1 MLNILILGKGYTGS
15 YLYNKLTDSGHNV
28 TIVAKEAL
36 NYTDEY
42 VIDTHLFEYKPDYV
56 INCSGFTGRPNVD
69 QCEDEKEECWRLNVT
84 APSMINRLCKAH
96 HIPYIHI
103 SSGCIFTGYDKAWTE
118 KDKPN
123 YGVFNNHSSFYSKSK
138 HAYELA
144 SSDYGLTIRIRMPF
158 DGEFTDRSVLT
169 KLLKYDKL
177 INEVN
182 SKTYIVD
189 LVNFIDRYIA
199 EERNENDI
207 VNLVNP
213 EPLDTDGVITLLKK
227 HDKVNPNWRFV
238 KFDEL
243 GTKAGRSNCTMDV
256 SKLRSK
262 YGFEPMTEI
271 EALVDAMETQ
281 AMIKALNEE

>member
-1 MLNILILGKGYTGS
+1 MKSILILGLGYTGT
-15 YLYNKLTDSGHNV
+15 YLYNKLKTDHDVN
-28 TIVAKEAL
+28 IVAKDTL
-36 NYTDEY
+36 DYTDEV
-42 VIDTHLFEYKPDYV
+42 VIDTYLFEYKPDYV

-69 QCEDEKEECWRLNVT
+69 QCEDEKEGCWRLNVT

-103 SSGCIFTGYDKAWTE
+103 SSGCIFTGYDRSWTE

-144 SSDYGLTIRIRMPF
+144 SGDYGLTIRIRMLF

-189 LVNFIDRYIA
+189 LVNFIAKYITDGRA
-199 EERNENDI
+199 ENDI

-213 EPLDTDGVITLLKK
+213 EPLDTEGVITILKQYGK
-227 HDKVNPNWRFV
+227 DNPKWGFV
-238 KFDEL
+238 KFEEL

-256 SKLRSK
+256 SKLKSK
-262 YGFEPMTEI
+262 YGYEPMTETR
-271 EALVDAMETQ
+271 ALIDAMETQ
-281 AMIKALNEE
+281 TMINALK